1 MNPFFLQLRTLWG
14 QLGIN
19 QRVTLGVAALAVVG
33 GMVALVLWS
42 GRPQMQLLYGR
53 LGEKE
58 LSEVVAAVQEQ
69 GVKFEMGNGSIYV
82 PSEQVHK
89 LRMVLA
95 QKGVPAGEGVG
106 FEVFDRA
113 NFGISDFV
121 QRTNYV
127 RALQGE
133 LSRTISQLQG
143 VRSARVLIVV
153 PENRLLFSDVKAKP
167 TASVFIEGQVG
178 ASAVNSIRFLVANAV
193 EGLRADDVAV
203 VDHRGTALTDGLK
216 EDSQLGAASTQMKLR
231 KNVEDYL
238 SGKAETM
245 LSKVLGPGAAV
256 VRVSADVDS
265 ESTTRTEER
274 FDPDSQVIRTETSTD
289 DTTVTNETESA
300 PSADTAGAGAGAG
313 AGANTPG
320 FRGEGPNAQKT
331 LKNSEQSKKNKTQN
345 YEINRITINSVKGPG
360 SIARVTAAVFVAAKA
375 QPRTLAEMDGLRR
388 MVANSIGIKG
398 EDKELMKVVTLEEVS
413 FETPAEPK
421 TGMMDAL
428 LANPDLLKN
437 GIAVGV
443 ALILFVLF
451 LRMLK
456 GAKPDQIPMEL
467 LESQRSARLEEATAG
482 PVTAQMLNNMI
493 RQKPDNVGLALRD
506 WMSNGDG
513 KH

>member
-1 MNPFFLQLRTLWG
+1 MKQFLQQLSALWA

-19 QRVTLGVAALAVVG
+19 QRVSHAVATLAVVG
-33 GMVALVLWS
+33 GMVGLFVWS
-42 GRPQMQLLYGR
+42 SRPHMQLLYGR

-58 LSEVVAAVQEQ
+58 LSEVIAVLQEQ
-69 GVKFEMGNGSIYV
+69 GVKYEMGSGSVYV
-82 PSEQVHK
+82 PTEQVHK
-89 LRMVLA
+89 LRMALA

-143 VRSARVLIVV
+143 IRSARVLIVV

-167 TASVFIEGQVG
+167 TASVFVEGQVG

-203 VDHRGTALTDGLK
+203 VDNHGTALTDGLK
-216 EDSQLGAASTQMKLR
+216 EDSQLGSASTQMKLR

-256 VRVSADVDS
+256 VRVSADIDS

-274 FDPDSQVIRTETSTD
+274 YDPDGQVVRTETTTD
-289 DTTVTNETESA
+289 DTTVTNETENA
-300 PSADTAGAGAGAG
+300 QGGEAGAS
-313 AGANTPG
+313 ANVPG
-320 FRGEGPNAQKT
+320 FRGEGPSAQKL
-331 LKNSEQSKKNKTQN
+331 LKNSEQTKKNKTQN

-360 SIARVTAAVFVAAKA
+360 SIARVTAAVFVATKA
-375 QPRTLAEMDGLRR
+375 QPRTPAEVESLRR
-388 MVANSIGIKG
+388 MVANAIGIKG
-398 EDKELMKVVTLEEVS
+398 EDKELAKVVTLEEVA
-413 FETPAEPK
+413 FEAPAEPK
-421 TGMMDAL
+421 AGMADVV
-428 LANPDLLKN
+428 LAHPDLLKN
-437 GIAVGV
+437 GIAVAV
-443 ALILFVLF
+443 ALVLFVMF

-456 GAKPDQIPMEL
+456 STKPDEIPVEL
-467 LESQRSARLEEATAG
+467 LTVQRSAQLEGAGPG
-482 PVTAQMLNNMI
+482 PVTADMLNDMI

-506 WMSNGDG
+506 WMTNADTR
-513 KH
+513 H

>member
-1 MNPFFLQLRTLWG
+1 MKTFFQQLSSLWG

-19 QRVTLGVAALAVVG
+19 QRVSLGVAALAVVG
-33 GMVALVLWS
+33 GMIALVLWS

-58 LSEVVAAVQEQ
+58 LGEVAAVLQEQ
-69 GVKFEMGNGSIYV
+69 GVKYELGNGSVYV
-82 PSEQVHK
+82 ASEQVHK
-89 LRMVLA
+89 LRMALA

-167 TASVFIEGQVG
+167 TASVFVEGQVG
-178 ASAVNSIRFLVANAV
+178 ASQVNAIRFLVANAV

-203 VDHRGTALTDGLK
+203 VDHHGTALTDGLK
-216 EDSQLGAASTQMKLR
+216 EDSQLGSASTQMKLR
-231 KNVEDYL
+231 KSVEDYL

-256 VRVSADVDS
+256 VRVSADIDS

-274 FDPDSQVIRTETSTD
+274 YDPDTQVVRTETSTD
-289 DTTVTNETESA
+289 DTTITKETETS
-300 PSADTAGAGAGAG
+300 PTADTGAGAG

-331 LKNSEQSKKNKTQN
+331 LKDSEQSKKNKTQN

-360 SIARVTAAVFVAAKA
+360 SIARVTAAVFVASKA
-375 QPRTLAEMDGLRR
+375 TPRTPAEMDGLRR

-398 EDKELMKVVTLEEVS
+398 EDKELMKIVTLEEVS
-413 FETPAEPK
+413 FENPAEPK
-421 TGMMDAL
+421 TGALDTL
-428 LANPDLLKN
+428 LAHPDLLKN
-437 GIAVGV
+437 GIAIGV
-443 ALILFVLF
+443 ALILFVMF

-456 GAKPDQIPMEL
+456 GAKPDEIPMEL
-467 LESQRSARLEEATAG
+467 LEAQRSTQLEEAAAG
-482 PVTAQMLNNMI
+482 PVTAQMLNDMI

-506 WMSNGDG
+506 WMSSDA

>member
-1 MNPFFLQLRTLWG
+1 MKPFFLQLRTLWG

-19 QRVTLGVAALAVVG
+19 QRVTLGVAVLAVIG
-33 GMVALVLWS
+33 GMIALVAWS
-42 GRPQMQLLYGR
+42 GRSQMQLLYGR

-69 GVKFEMGNGSIYV
+69 GVKFEMGNGAIYV

-167 TASVFIEGQVG
+167 TASVFVEGQLA

-256 VRVSADVDS
+256 VRVSADIDS

-289 DTTVTNETESA
+289 DTTVTNETEDA
-300 PSADTAGAGAGAG
+300 PAPETGAGTGA
-313 AGANTPG
+313 AANAPG

-331 LKNSEQSKKNKTQN
+331 LKNSEQTSKNKTQN

-375 QPRTLAEMDGLRR
+375 QPRTPAELDGLRR
-388 MVANSIGIKG
+388 MVANSIGIQG
-398 EDKELMKVVTLEEVS
+398 EDKELTKVVTLEEVA
-413 FETPAEPK
+413 FEPGTEPK
-421 TGMMDAL
+421 TSMMDAI

-437 GIAVGV
+437 GLAVGV
-443 ALILFVLF
+443 ALILFALF

-456 GAKPDQIPMEL
+456 GAKPDEIPMEL
-467 LESQRSARLEEATAG
+467 LQSQRAAHLEEAAG
-482 PVTAQMLNNMI
+482 GPITAQMLNDMI

-506 WMSNGDG
+506 WMSNGDA

>member
-1 MNPFFLQLRTLWG
+1 MKPFLQQLSTLWS

-19 QRVTLGVAALAVVG
+19 QRVTLAVAALAVVG
-33 GMVALVLWS
+33 GMIALVVWS
-42 GRPQMQLLYGR
+42 GRPHMQLLYGR
-53 LGEKE
+53 LGDKE
-58 LSEVVAAVQEQ
+58 LSEVVAVLQEQ
-69 GVKFEMGNGSIYV
+69 GVKYEMGSGSVYV

-89 LRMVLA
+89 LRMALA

-143 VRSARVLIVV
+143 IRSARVLIVV

-167 TASVFIEGQVG
+167 TASVFIEGQAS

-203 VDHRGTALTDGLK
+203 VDNHGTALTDGLK
-216 EDSQLGAASTQMKLR
+216 EDSQFGSASSQMKMR
-231 KNVEDYL
+231 KSVEDYL
-238 SGKAETM
+238 STKAETM
-245 LSKVLGPGAAV
+245 LSKVLGVGSAV
-256 VRVSADVDS
+256 VRVSADIDS

-274 FDPDSQVIRTETSTD
+274 FDPESQVIRTDTATD
-289 DTTVTNETESA
+289 DTTVTNETEAA
-300 PSADTAGAGAGAG
+300 PGGETGAS
-313 AGANTPG
+313 ANTPG
-320 FRGEGPNAQKT
+320 FRGEGPSAQKT
-331 LKNSEQSKKNKTQN
+331 LKTSEQTKKNKTQN
-345 YEINRITINSVKGPG
+345 YEINRITLNSVKGPG
-360 SIARVTAAVFVAAKA
+360 SIARVTAAVFVATKA
-375 QPRTLAEMDGLRR
+375 QPRTPAEIDGLRR
-388 MVANSIGIKG
+388 MVANAIGIKG
-398 EDKELMKVVTLEEVS
+398 EDKELTKIVTLEEVS
-413 FETPAEPK
+413 FEAPVEPK
-421 TGMMDAL
+421 TGMADMV
-428 LANPDLLKN
+428 LAHPDLLKN

-443 ALILFVLF
+443 ALVLFVMF

-456 GAKPDQIPMEL
+456 RAKPDEIPMEL
-467 LESQRSARLEEATAG
+467 LTAQRDSQLEGAAAG
-482 PVTAQMLNNMI
+482 PVTADMLNDMI

-513 KH
+513 RH